1 MDCSG
6 KNMDVLSLVPK
17 RPSGRRHQCLA
28 ISALLTQTLFSFCRT
43 ADYITTGERD
53 REREIDIYRERE
65 RERERERGVRV
76 CMRDVFV
83 IYDKGWPPDYGPT

>member
-6 KNMDVLSLVPK
+6 THMDVLSLVPK

-28 ISALLTQTLFSFCRT
+28 ISALLTQTLFSSCRT
-43 ADYITTGERD
+43 ADCITTRERERE

-65 RERERERGVRV
+65 SARERGVRV
-76 CMRDVFV
+76 CMRDVFA